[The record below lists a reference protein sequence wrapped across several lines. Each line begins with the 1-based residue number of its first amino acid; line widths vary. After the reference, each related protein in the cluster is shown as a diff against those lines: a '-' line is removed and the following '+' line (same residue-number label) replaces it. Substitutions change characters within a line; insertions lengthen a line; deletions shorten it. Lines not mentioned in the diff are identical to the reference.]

1 MATPFHLQIATPD
14 GSKLDGQATRI
25 ILRTIDGDVCVMAK
39 HINYCS
45 ALGMGP
51 AKVELEDGTVRT
63 AACMGG
69 MINVMDGEC
78 RVVATTWEWK
88 EDIDLERAQD
98 AKKRAQERLATK
110 DKLGDKDVMLAE
122 AKLKRA
128 LIRSDVAGRK

>member
-1 MATPFHLQIATPD
+1 
-14 GSKLDGQATRI
+14 
-25 ILRTIDGDVCVMAK
+25 
-39 HINYCS
+39 
-45 ALGMGP
+45 MGP
-51 AKVELEDGTVRT
+51 AKVVLEDGTVRT

-88 EDIDLERAQD
+88 EDIDFERAQD

-128 LIRSDVAGRK
+128 LIRSDVANKK